1 MKKPALSKTR
11 SAFERARK
19 VMPYGVSSNF
29 RYWGDETP
37 VISRAQGAYVWDADD
52 KRYIDY
58 RLAFG
63 PIILGHA
70 DPRVNAAVHQA
81 IDQGTLTAHT
91 HLLEV
96 DLAEQIV
103 RMCPGV
109 EMVRFANSGTEATMH
124 AVRIARAKTNR
135 QAILKFEG
143 CYHGF
148 HDYALWSTPYTPQHA
163 VGSRTDPIPIH
174 NSSGIPSA
182 LRDLVI
188 VLPFNDFDMLEDTV
202 KARWGEIAAILVEPI
217 AANMTTVMPVR
228 GWLSHIRRLCDEYGI
243 VMIMDEVKT
252 GFRLARGGATEFFKV
267 RGDLMTYAKSLA
279 NGYPLAAIGG
289 SKDVMGVV
297 EPGRMAQGGTYCSN
311 VPGVAAALAT
321 TEILRTTTAL
331 RTIEGRGKRLMHGI
345 GAILS
350 EKGLPHTLTGV
361 PAMFSFVLGLEK
373 PPREFRDLE
382 AADMALY
389 ARIQQAARQHGVEFD
404 RDGREPWFLCEAHTD
419 ADIDQTLTAMA
430 DVLKSL

>member
-1 MKKPALSKTR
+1 
-11 SAFERARK
+11 
-19 VMPYGVSSNF
+19 
-29 RYWGDETP
+29 
-37 VISRAQGAYVWDADD
+37 
-52 KRYIDY
+52 
-58 RLAFG
+58 
-63 PIILGHA
+63 
-70 DPRVNAAVHQA
+70 
-81 IDQGTLTAHT
+81 
-91 HLLEV
+91 
-96 DLAEQIV
+96 
-103 RMCPGV
+103 
-109 EMVRFANSGTEATMH
+109 
-124 AVRIARAKTNR
+124 
-135 QAILKFEG
+135 
-143 CYHGF
+143 
-148 HDYALWSTPYTPQHA
+148 
-163 VGSRTDPIPIH
+163 
-174 NSSGIPSA
+174 
-182 LRDLVI
+182 
-188 VLPFNDFDMLEDTV
+188 
-202 KARWGEIAAILVEPI
+202 
-217 AANMTTVMPVR
+217 
-228 GWLSHIRRLCDEYGI
+228 
-243 VMIMDEVKT
+243 
-252 GFRLARGGATEFFKV
+252 
-267 RGDLMTYAKSLA
+267 MTYAKSLA